1 MTQSS
6 NQALVLSSADASFAQ
21 QSQLFAA
28 LPPTLLADMSAQ
40 FRQDIWAKNHYIAPQ
55 ILQQRFHIILDGR
68 LEVKRSNPETGREL
82 TLDVLQAGDSFDVIT
97 LLDDQPHEVTLSPL
111 SKLVLL
117 SVPMATMRQWLWM
130 YPALNRQFMQYLAQK
145 MRAQE
150 DLSSSLVLQDVATR
164 LGRLILKNL
173 YPVPPQSPI
182 SPTTPTSTQPS
193 QTSTG
198 TSSLQASRSRTSS
211 QTALIP
217 ALSSS
222 HGTHPLTINQTVG
235 TMTSHPPA
243 PPPRYHSPVIKGLSD
258 EMIARMI
265 GSARQVV
272 NKQLQHWKSE
282 GIIDKKRNQLII
294 HDVQTIRKVAQ
305 LDD

>member
-6 NQALVLSSADASFAQ
+6 SQALALSSADANFAQ
-21 QSQLFAA
+21 QSQFFAE

-40 FRQDIWAKNHYIAPQ
+40 FRQEVWAKNHYISPQ

-68 LEVKRSNPETGREL
+68 LEIKRSNPETGREL

-117 SVPMATMRQWLWM
+117 SVPMATMRQWLWT

-164 LGRLILKNL
+164 LGRLMLNHL
-173 YPVPPQSPI
+173 YQVPPQSQQSPVN
-182 SPTTPTSTQPS
+182 PTTRPP
-193 QTSTG
+193 
-198 TSSLQASRSRTSS
+198 AKMEANRS
-211 QTALIP
+211 QTALMP
-217 ALSSS
+217 ALSTLRGANPQTNLQTTPHNTAGKVAS
-222 HGTHPLTINQTVG
+222 HTPTAI
-235 TMTSHPPA
+235 
-243 PPPRYHSPVIKGLSD
+243 PRYHPPVIKGLSD

-272 NKQLQHWKSE
+272 NKQLQQWKSE
-282 GIIDKKRNQLII
+282 GVIDKKRNQLII
-294 HDVQTIRKVAQ
+294 HDVETLREVAQ